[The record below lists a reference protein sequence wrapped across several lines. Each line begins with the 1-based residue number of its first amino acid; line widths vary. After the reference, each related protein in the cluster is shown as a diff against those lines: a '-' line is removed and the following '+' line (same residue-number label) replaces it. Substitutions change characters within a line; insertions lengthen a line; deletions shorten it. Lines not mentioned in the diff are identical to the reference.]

1 VITDHL
7 AELVRAALASASSE
21 GIISM
26 PDLPEPSFE
35 HPRNEEHGDWSTNI
49 ALIAASGGRPRDM
62 AEALRDRLPP
72 SDLVDKVDVAGPG
85 FLNFYLSPAWLHD
98 VVRRAVDP
106 DSNFGHSSEGAGTR
120 VNVEY
125 VSSNPTGPINV
136 VSGRH
141 AAVGDAIA
149 NLLQAAGHE
158 VAREFYVND
167 AGRQIDLFAES
178 IEARYLQQLGHD
190 ASVPED
196 GYQGEYLAELAAE
209 LVTEKKEDLLE
220 LASEQRREWLRE
232 WGLAR
237 MLESMRT
244 SLERFGTTYDLW
256 FSERKMREGGTLESA
271 VEDLKARDL
280 AFEKEGAIWFRSS
293 TLGDDKDRV
302 LIRANGEPTYLAG
315 DIPYLLDKF
324 ARGFDRLIYV
334 WGSDHHG
341 TMARLLAAAEA
352 FGFDRDK
359 VEIRLIQIVTLT
371 RGGDAV
377 KASKRAGVLVP
388 LDELVDEV
396 GKDAARYFFLTRSFE
411 SPLEFDIELA
421 KEQAPENPVYYV
433 QYAHARICSILR
445 KAESEGSEV
454 GVGLSPLP
462 ALQPLTHPSEAALMR
477 KLAEYEEVIP
487 DAARLRAPQRVTRYL
502 GELASAFSGFYRDSK
517 VITDDAQLTQAR
529 LTLCLAVRSV
539 LADGLSLLGVSAPER
554 M

>member
-7 AELVRAALASASSE
+7 AELVRAALASASSD
-21 GIISM
+21 GVITM

-35 HPRNEEHGDWSTNI
+35 HPRNEEHGDWSTNV
-49 ALIAASGGRPRDM
+49 ALIAAAGGRPRDI

-72 SDLVDKVDVAGPG
+72 SDLVAKVDVAGPG
-85 FLNFYLSPAWLHD
+85 FLNFYLSPAWLQD
-98 VVRRAVDP
+98 VVRRATDP
-106 DSNFGHSSEGAGTR
+106 ASNFGHSSDGAGTK

-149 NLLQAAGHE
+149 NLLQATGHE

-178 IEARYLQQLGHD
+178 LEARYLQQLGHA

-209 LVTEKKEDLLE
+209 LVAEKGESLLDLPSPERTEMMR
-220 LASEQRREWLRE
+220 A

-237 MLESMRT
+237 MLASMRA
-244 SLERFGTTYDLW
+244 SLERFGTVYDVW
-256 FSERKMREGGTLESA
+256 FSEREMRAGGALERA
-271 VEDLKARDL
+271 VDELKARDL

-324 ARGFDRLIYV
+324 GRGFDRLIYV
-334 WGSDHHG
+334 WGADHHG
-341 TMARLLAAAEA
+341 TVARLLAAADA
-352 FGFDRDK
+352 FGLERDH

-396 GKDAARYFFLTRSFE
+396 GKDAARYTFLTRSFE

-445 KAESEGSEV
+445 KASSEGSEV
-454 GVGLSPLP
+454 GPDPSLDG
-462 ALQPLTHPSEAALMR
+462 LTHPSEAALMR

-517 VITDDAQLTQAR
+517 VITDDAELTKAR

-539 LADGLSLLGVSAPER
+539 IADGLGLLGVSAPER